1 MLAWTRRLNNQMTTT
16 VSETR
21 QIIHLDMDAFY
32 ASVEM
37 HDRPE
42 LQGKPVIVGGTGN
55 RGVVSAASYEA
66 RRLGVH
72 SAMPIIT
79 AHRKCPHGIFL
90 PVRMKRYRQVSTVIM
105 AIFRRFTPLVEP
117 LSLDE
122 AFLDVTAST
131 ALFGSAEEIAIRIKQ
146 RVKEETGLTVSAG
159 VASSKLVAKI
169 ASDLRK
175 PDGFVMVAPGTE
187 ESFLKDLPI
196 GKLWGVGKV
205 TREELQQLGIR
216 SIGDVRR
223 FSLAYLSGKFG
234 KLGEHLY
241 LTARG
246 IDPRPVVP
254 EQETKSIGNE
264 ETYDHDLI
272 VLADIRREILA
283 LCHQVAGRLRRHGLR
298 GKTLTLKVKYHDF
311 KQITRSTTLRT
322 PTDDQKGL
330 YRQVLDL
337 LPKTEA
343 GSKPIRLLGI
353 SVSQFERAE
362 YGQLTL
368 FAGET
373 GQQRRSRLNTALDR
387 ITARYG
393 KKAVQPGT
401 LVSDENGEEEG

>member
-1 MLAWTRRLNNQMTTT
+1 MVR
-16 VSETR
+16 ET
-21 QIIHLDMDAFY
+21 A
-32 ASVEM
+32 
-37 HDRPE
+37 P
-42 LQGKPVIVGGTGN
+42 IVT
-55 RGVVSAASYEA
+55 A
-66 RRLGVH
+66 R
-72 SAMPIIT
+72 
-79 AHRKCPHGIFL
+79 RKCPHGIFL
-90 PVRMKRYRQVSTVIM
+90 PVRMKRYQQVSTVIM

-122 AFLDVTAST
+122 AFLDVTGST
-131 ALFGSAEEIAIRIKQ
+131 ALFGSVEEIAIRIKQ
-146 RVKEETGLTVSAG
+146 QVKEVTGLTVSAG

-175 PDGFVMVAPGTE
+175 PDGLVVVAPGTE
-187 ESFLKDLPI
+187 ENFLEDLPI

-254 EQETKSIGNE
+254 EHETKSIGNE

-322 PTDDQKGL
+322 PTDDQKVL
-330 YRQVLDL
+330 YRHVLDL

-353 SVSQFERAE
+353 SMSQFERAE
-362 YGQLTL
+362 YGQLAL

-373 GQQRRSRLNTALDR
+373 DQQRRSRLNTALDR

-401 LVSDENGEEEG
+401 LVTEEDGEEER